1 MLLTITLVVSA
12 VVALYVYLTWNFS
25 YWKKRNVPG
34 PSPHPLFGNFPSFIL
49 RNHPI
54 AVEMDNVYR
63 EYKSK
68 YNFVGVFSTRSPRIF
83 VTSAELAKSI
93 LIKDFKNFHDNEFA
107 GMTDKEL
114 DPILGRNPFMLNGDE
129 WKAKR
134 AEVTPAFTTS
144 RMKSLFSIV
153 EDVGSRMTKYIRQ
166 NKNTPLESK
175 ELAAKFTTDVVS
187 SCIFDTDAQSFTN
200 EKSEISEQG
209 RKMFDSSFLFVIVMI
224 FMSLFPKLAK
234 LLKIGMVS
242 KSVEKFFT
250 KLMAEAIQYREKNGV
265 QRVDYLEHLISLR
278 NKKEISDLDMAAH
291 GVTFFID
298 GFETSSV
305 AMSFILY
312 ELAKNPD
319 VQERLRKEL
328 LNASNDQGTITYDL
342 LLELPYLDQVINESL
357 RLWPP
362 AAFLSKK
369 CTEPIELNLTS
380 TEKKLIETDVCAII
394 PVWSIH
400 RDPNHFEDPA
410 TFNPDRFSP
419 ERGGASPYR
428 EKGCFMPFGDGP
440 RQCLGIRFA
449 RMQVKRGVY
458 EILTHFELTVD
469 SKTVEPLQLDPKQF
483 LTMALGGIWLNFKPI
498 AV

>member
-12 VVALYVYLTWNFS
+12 VAALYVYLTWNFS

-68 YNFVGVFSTRSPRIF
+68 YNFLGVFSTRSPRIF
-83 VTSAELAKSI
+83 ITSAELAKSI
-93 LIKDFKNFHDNEFA
+93 LIKDFKNFHDNEFG
-107 GMTDKEL
+107 GMTDKDL

-153 EDVGSRMTKYIRQ
+153 EDVGTRMTKYIRQ

-200 EKSEISEQG
+200 EKSEIREQG

-250 KLMAEAIQYREKNGV
+250 KLMAEAIHYREKNGV

-298 GFETSSV
+298 GFET
-305 AMSFILY
+305 
-312 ELAKNPD
+312 
-319 VQERLRKEL
+319 
-328 LNASNDQGTITYDL
+328 
-342 LLELPYLDQVINESL
+342 
-357 RLWPP
+357 
-362 AAFLSKK
+362 
-369 CTEPIELNLTS
+369 
-380 TEKKLIETDVCAII
+380 
-394 PVWSIH
+394 PV
-400 RDPNHFEDPA
+400 
-410 TFNPDRFSP
+410 
-419 ERGGASPYR
+419 
-428 EKGCFMPFGDGP
+428 
-440 RQCLGIRFA
+440 
-449 RMQVKRGVY
+449 
-458 EILTHFELTVD
+458 
-469 SKTVEPLQLDPKQF
+469 
-483 LTMALGGIWLNFKPI
+483 
-498 AV
+498 

>member
-1 MLLTITLVVSA
+1 MLLTTSLVVSA
-12 VVALYVYLTWNFS
+12 IAVLYVYLTWNFN

-34 PSPHPLFGNFPSFIL
+34 PSPRPLFGNFPSFIL
-49 RNHPI
+49 RNQPI
-54 AVEMDNVYR
+54 GIEMDKLYR

-68 YNFVGVFSTRSPRIF
+68 YNFLGVFSNRSPRIF

-93 LIKDFKNFHDNEFA
+93 LIKDFKNFHDNEF
-107 GMTDKEL
+107 GGVTDKDR

-144 RMKSLFSIV
+144 RMKALFSIV
-153 EDVGSRMTKYIRQ
+153 EDVGSRMTKYIRA
-166 NKNTPLESK
+166 NKDTPLEGR

-187 SCIFDTDAQSFTN
+187 SCIFDTDAQSFTD
-200 EKSEISEQG
+200 EKSEIREVG
-209 RKMFDSSFLFVIVMI
+209 RKMFENSFLFVLVMM
-224 FMSLFPKLAK
+224 FVSLFPKLAK
-234 LLKIGMVS
+234 LFKIGMVS

-250 KLMAEAIQYREKNGV
+250 NLMAEAIQHREKNGV

-278 NKKEISDLDMAAH
+278 KKKEISDLDMAAH

-312 ELAKNPD
+312 ELARNPD
-319 VQERLRKEL
+319 AQERLRKDL
-328 LNASNDQGTITYDL
+328 LLASNDQGSISYES
-342 LLELPYLDQVINESL
+342 LLELPYLEQVINESL

-369 CTEPIELNLTS
+369 CTEPIELDLTS
-380 TEKKLIETDVCAII
+380 TEKKLIETDICAII

-400 RDPNHFEDPA
+400 RDPEYYEDPA

-419 ERGGASPYR
+419 ERGGINSYR

-440 RQCLGIRFA
+440 RQCLGMRFA
-449 RMQVKRGVY
+449 RMQVKRGIY
-458 EILTHFELTVD
+458 EILKNFELKVD
-469 SKTVEPLQLDPKQF
+469 PKTTKPLQLDPKQF

-498 AV
+498 AE